1 LIAAAEAAANPM
13 PSVPQTTAMSGGRP
27 GAPRNMPTTAV
38 NTISETTLGLVS
50 SK

>member
-1 LIAAAEAAANPM
+1 MAAAEAAARPM
-13 PSVPQTTAMSGGRP
+13 PSVPQTIAISGGSP

-50 SK
+50 WK